1 MKQLKG
7 ILFICVILFSGL
19 VGKAQADQEK
29 LNLPGDNLN
38 LYAVLKI
45 FQESPTL
52 EKFEQKLNAQDAKVN
67 NLDLNGDN
75 QIDYIKVADKIDGS
89 VHNIILSV
97 AINEKEYQDA
107 AVITV
112 QKLNDGQVFIQV
124 IGDEDLYGKNY
135 IIEPNFETNGKK
147 AETPNPGYTAG
158 TGQRIIVEPTTT
170 YVISSWPIVEYIY
183 IPTYVVWESPWH
195 WGYYPTYWRPWRPF
209 FWHEYYGYH
218 YHWNYFYFGHFRR
231 WDYCRYNRW
240 NDFYYGRYRARSPY
254 FYGRRERGEF
264 RSTYG
269 RPDLAG
275 RGSAAFKKQHPDA
288 PSVNDRLPVFNNNTG
303 DRTTRNPR
311 TERPDRL
318 TNKNPNIKNVPNA
331 PDRDET
337 ENPVNTDRN
346 PRKPTRIK
354 SGIDKPS
361 IDENINNNNKDITPD
376 ATPGKPVRQKPHIR
390 QTEGQPGNMDNGN
403 NPVRPPRVKPSTP
416 ENNPAQNRSGNIRP
430 VRNPDRMIQSR
441 PAPTERVQQG
451 RADGGMRP
459 SRGESRGN
467 KKDK

>member
-112 QKLNDGQVFIQV
+112 QKLNDDQVFIQV

-264 RSTYG
+264 S
-269 RPDLAG
+269 
-275 RGSAAFKKQHPDA
+275 
-288 PSVNDRLPVFNNNTG
+288 
-303 DRTTRNPR
+303 
-311 TERPDRL
+311 
-318 TNKNPNIKNVPNA
+318 
-331 PDRDET
+331 
-337 ENPVNTDRN
+337 
-346 PRKPTRIK
+346 
-354 SGIDKPS
+354 
-361 IDENINNNNKDITPD
+361 
-376 ATPGKPVRQKPHIR
+376 
-390 QTEGQPGNMDNGN
+390 
-403 NPVRPPRVKPSTP
+403 
-416 ENNPAQNRSGNIRP
+416 
-430 VRNPDRMIQSR
+430 
-441 PAPTERVQQG
+441 
-451 RADGGMRP
+451 
-459 SRGESRGN
+459 
-467 KKDK
+467 